1 MKDLVTFT
9 KEILNGKVHFCAVSP
24 FSLIAFD
31 FNYTAEEKKKNTA
44 ETLCLIVRGVTNYKF
59 YIFGKKPLEFI

>member
-9 KEILNGKVHFCAVSP
+9 KEILNG
-24 FSLIAFD
+24 SLIAFD

-59 YIFGKKPLEFI
+59 WIFGKKPLEFI